1 MSYQD
6 FEGAESPS
14 RGDHQARNQTMRD
27 AATETFS
34 RASDN
39 AQNGRAKAKRTAED
53 AASSL
58 TDSVMGLLN
67 QQLGAGADA
76 AGHFASSMRLA
87 AHDLEQDNPMLA
99 DLVRGL
105 AHNVDAYAD
114 ALENQT
120 VEQLTKAASDFTRR
134 QPALVFGLAA
144 VAGFLAFRTFK
155 NARSVSLPSIQP
167 DHTPARPSHG

>member
-6 FEGAESPS
+6 FEGTESPS
-14 RGDHQARNQTMRD
+14 SDHQTQNQKMRD
-27 AATETFS
+27 AAGETFS

-39 AQNGRAKAKRTAED
+39 ARDAAAKRGTEG
-53 AASSL
+53 ASSL
-58 TDSVMGLLN
+58 SDSVMGLLN

-76 AGHFASSMRLA
+76 AGRFASSMRLA
-87 AHDLEQDNPMLA
+87 AHDMERDNPMLA

-120 VEQLTKAASDFTRR
+120 VEQLTKTASDFTRR
-134 QPALVFGLAA
+134 QPAPGLRTGRSRGIPRISNVQERSIRLIA
-144 VAGFLAFRTFK
+144 V
-155 NARSVSLPSIQP
+155 
-167 DHTPARPSHG
+167 DPA